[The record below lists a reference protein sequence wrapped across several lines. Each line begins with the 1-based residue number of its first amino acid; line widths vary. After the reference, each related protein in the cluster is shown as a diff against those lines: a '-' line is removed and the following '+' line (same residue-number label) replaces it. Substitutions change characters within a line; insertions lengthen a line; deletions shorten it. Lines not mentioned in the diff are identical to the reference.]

1 MSRSVEDRIQRL
13 RQLRSAASAESA
25 EADLR
30 KGLQDRSNLVAAE
43 AAKTAAALRLS
54 SLIPAMLTAFE
65 GLFNDPVKSDP
76 KCWAK
81 TAIVKALTSLDY
93 DQSAPFVRGLNH
105 IQKEPVWGG
114 SEDTASPLRALCAL
128 ALVQCTD
135 LRRVQI
141 MRNLVDALTDVADAV
156 RADAVRALAQLGGD
170 EAALLLRLKAKLSD
184 LEVAVLGHV
193 FDSLISLEEGAG
205 VAFVERYLDSA
216 KTDIRDEAALALGA
230 SRRADAVG
238 ILIERWNQTSS
249 FEFGSVLLRALSSSR
264 TAAAVDFL
272 LDLVGTGSDRE
283 SAAAL
288 AALELLEGSEE
299 IQHQIEAAKRRRL

>member
-1 MSRSVEDRIQRL
+1 MNRSVEDRIQRL
-13 RQLRSAASAESA
+13 RQLRSAGSTENAEP
-25 EADLR
+25 DLR

-43 AAKTAAALRLS
+43 AAKTAAALRMS

-65 GLFNDPVKSDP
+65 RLFHEPVKSDP

-81 TAIVKALTSLDY
+81 SAIVRALTALDY

-114 SEDTASPLRALCAL
+114 SEDTGAQLRALCAL

-141 MRNLVDALTDVADAV
+141 IRYLVDALTDVEEHV
-156 RADAVRALAQLGGD
+156 RAEAVRALAQLGGD
-170 EAALLLRLKAKLSD
+170 ETALLLRLKAKLGD
-184 LEVAVLGHV
+184 REVGVLGHV
-193 FDSLISLEEGAG
+193 FDSLISLEESSG
-205 VAFVERYLDSA
+205 VAFVEPYLDSA
-216 KTDIRDEAALALGA
+216 NTDIRDEAALALGA
-230 SRRADAVG
+230 SRRPEAVG
-238 ILIERWNQTSS
+238 ILMARWKEASS
-249 FEFGSVLLRALSSSR
+249 SEFRAVLLRALASSR
-264 TAAAVDFL
+264 TQPAVDFL
-272 LDLVGTGSDRE
+272 LELAGTGSDRE

-299 IQHQIEAAKRRRL
+299 IQNQIEAAKRRRR